1 MSAGTAKMNDASF
14 ASLSPTLL
22 ARKGGARPAMRPQHG
37 GILGSIGSTT
47 GQDTG
52 SEDGLDDLGWNDM
65 GDEHAPHDVHDV
77 IKLTPAPLNEQM
89 AAQARQMDEQTGATL
104 AEFSGAVSPAREQQ
118 EVLAKRIEKK
128 SPPILSDA
136 IMSND
141 DDPDE
146 DEDETGF
153 GVKAEDE
160 YEAVY
165 AAEHDL
171 GLDDAEYDEDDDDD
185 YVVPSFEAHHTPR
198 IEADHGFSPSITAVK
213 PSRIFPE
220 AKSVQAQPP
229 ARAHRVAAIDQGK
242 RAAFTLRLDAE
253 RHLQLRLASTITGRS
268 AQQIVTDALDAFLAE
283 KPELAALASQV
294 KRPGTDNT

>member
-1 MSAGTAKMNDASF
+1 MSAGAAKMNDASF

-89 AAQARQMDEQTGATL
+89 AAKARQMDEQTGATL

-141 DDPDE
+141 E
-146 DEDETGF
+146 DQDETGF
-153 GVKAEDE
+153 GVEAEDE

-171 GLDDAEYDEDDDDD
+171 GLDDAEYDEDDDDDDD

-220 AKSVQAQPP
+220 AKPLQAQPP
-229 ARAHRVAAIDQGK
+229 ARARRVAAIDQGK